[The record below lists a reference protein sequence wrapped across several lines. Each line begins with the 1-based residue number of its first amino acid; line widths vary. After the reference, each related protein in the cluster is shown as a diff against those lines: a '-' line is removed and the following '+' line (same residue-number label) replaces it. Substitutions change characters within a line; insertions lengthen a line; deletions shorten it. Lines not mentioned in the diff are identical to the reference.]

1 MNESNINAIRAAL
14 LFMTEKYRQIEMRA
28 DLFDDGAISDA
39 AATTGRSA
47 LRMLATLDADGI
59 VNTND
64 AAYAT
69 VALTALTDN
78 MNRQM
83 QLLNGRGQINDAAII
98 EHRIREV
105 YAAMAAVDLVARGLR
120 TDSVSTSA

>member
-1 MNESNINAIRAAL
+1 MNESNLNAIRAAL

-47 LRMLATLDADGI
+47 LRILATLDTDGI
-59 VNTND
+59 TSAQD
-64 AAYAT
+64 AAIAT

-105 YAAMAAVDLVARGLR
+105 YAAMNAVDLAGRGMR
-120 TDSVSTSA
+120 TDAVTTA

>member
-1 MNESNINAIRAAL
+1 MNESNLNAIRAAL

-47 LRMLATLDADGI
+47 LRILATLDTDGI
-59 VNTND
+59 TSAQD
-64 AAYAT
+64 AAIAT

-105 YAAMAAVDLVARGLR
+105 YAAMNAVDLAGRGMR
-120 TDSVSTSA
+120 ADAVTTA